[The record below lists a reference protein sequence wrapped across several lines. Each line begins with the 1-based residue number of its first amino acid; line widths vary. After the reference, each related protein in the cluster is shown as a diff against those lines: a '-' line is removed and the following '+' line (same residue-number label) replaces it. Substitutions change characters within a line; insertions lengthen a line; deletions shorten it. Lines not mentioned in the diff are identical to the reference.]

1 MRYLTFALT
10 KGRLAKKTME
20 LLGQLGITCE
30 EIQDKNSRK
39 LIFVNEELKLK
50 FFLAKGP
57 DVPTYVEY
65 GAADIGVVGKD
76 TILEEGRKVHEVCDL
91 GFGKCRMCVCGPKS
105 AEELLKHHELIRVAT
120 KYPKI
125 AKDYFYNKKH
135 QTVEIIKLNGSIELA
150 PLVGLSEV
158 IVDIVETGSTLRENG
173 LEVLE
178 EICPLSARM
187 IVNPVSMRM
196 ENERIKEL
204 LVKLR
209 TVLQEG

>member
-1 MRYLTFALT
+1 MRYLTFALG
-10 KGRLAKKTME
+10 KGRLAKQTLE
-20 LLGQLGITCE
+20 LFEKIGITCE
-30 EIQDKNSRK
+30 EMKDKDSRK

-50 FFLAKGP
+50 FFLSKGP

-76 TILEEGRKVHEVCDL
+76 TILEEGRKVHEVLDL
-91 GFGKCRMCVCGPKS
+91 GYGKCRMCVCGPRS
-105 AEELLKHHELIRVAT
+105 AAPLLKHHELIRVAT
-120 KYPKI
+120 KYPNI
-125 AKDYFYNKKH
+125 SKDYFYNQKH

-150 PLVGLSEV
+150 PIVGLSEV

-178 EICPLSARM
+178 EVCPLSARM

-196 ENERIKEL
+196 ENERIKDL
-204 LVKLR
+204 ISKLR
-209 TVLQEG
+209 TVI